1 MRLSLKTKFLI
12 PTLSLIAMGM
22 LLLAWMNFAR
32 MEQGFSD
39 MLGSNMV
46 NLAECMSGHISDNV
60 GTKLKLVAAWTTNP
74 DIQALAISGESDTSG
89 VASAFLHSCMGSVDG
104 LLYMNLTNLKGQVI
118 ASTSAKAVGK
128 LNVSDRYWFKAV
140 VHDKRANVVSKAV
153 VSKTTNEAN
162 VAVAQPVYDAHGRL
176 LGAMNAGI
184 DLAYLTNKTASVKI
198 GSTGFS
204 YIIDEDG
211 MYLAHPQRELFLA
224 TELPKKPWGKD
235 IMSVSGTSYVQYI
248 ENDEL
253 KLASVTKDQTTGWT
267 FVVMAPHEDMSTL
280 LAGIT
285 KQSALVMS
293 GIALFLMAIIWYLL
307 NRIIISPV
315 SACVDFAQH
324 VTKGDL
330 ESNLEIKRKDE
341 LGALAAA
348 LGEMV
353 KAIKTSLDEARNQ
366 RAEAQKQGLAARQA
380 LEAAEEAGR
389 KAEAAKREGTRE
401 AVLKLQ
407 GVVETLNS
415 ASDRLSVHM
424 EQVLRIVEGQERL
437 AAETA
442 TAMEEMNSAVIEVA
456 RNAGEASDHS
466 DQTRSKAQEGGLVT
480 EQSLK
485 AIHRVESLAADLETE
500 MSSLG
505 AKAQAIDHIMSVI
518 SDIADQTN
526 LLALNAA
533 IEAARAGDAGRG
545 FAVVADEVR
554 KLAEKTM
561 SATKEVGGV
570 IGAIQS
576 GTHENVVKVKEA
588 AAAVQQAAMLAKQS
602 ESSLR
607 EITGLV
613 EMSTG
618 QVQYIA
624 QAAGQ
629 QSTASDEIN
638 RTVLE
643 MSGHAT
649 KIFEGVRESK
659 RTVEDLTEQARE
671 LQAVINSLQEQ
682 AGA

>member
-1 MRLSLKTKFLI
+1 VRLSLKAKFLI
-12 PTLSLIAMGM
+12 PTLSLIALGM
-22 LLLAWMNFAR
+22 LLLAWINFAR
-32 MEQGFSD
+32 MQQGFSD
-39 MLGSNMV
+39 MLGSNMS
-46 NLAECMSGHISDNV
+46 NLAECMAGHISDNV
-60 GTKLKLVAAWTTNP
+60 GTKLKLVEAWTANP
-74 DIQALAISGESDTSG
+74 DIQAVAGSGKPDVSGAASD
-89 VASAFLHSCMGSVDG
+89 FLRTCMGSVDG
-104 LLYMNLTNLKGQVI
+104 LLYMNLTNLKGEVI
-118 ASTSAKAVGK
+118 ASTSAKAVGT
-128 LNVSDRYWFKAV
+128 LNVSDRYWFQAV
-140 VHDKRANVVSKAV
+140 VNDRRANVVSKAV

-162 VAVAQPVYDAHGRL
+162 VAIAQPVYDAQGRL

-184 DLAYLTNKTASVKI
+184 DLAYLTSKTDSVKI
-198 GSTGFS
+198 GTTGFS
-204 YIIDEDG
+204 YIIDGDG
-211 MYLAHPQRELFLA
+211 MYLTHPQRELFLA
-224 TELPKKPWGKD
+224 TELPKNPWGKE
-235 IMSVSGTSYVQYI
+235 IMAVSGTRYVEYV
-248 ENDEL
+248 EDGTS

-267 FVVMAPHEDMSTL
+267 FVVMAPHADMTSL
-280 LAGIT
+280 LARIT
-285 KQSALVMS
+285 KQNALVMA
-293 GIALFLMAIIWYLL
+293 GIALFLMATIWLLL
-307 NRIIISPV
+307 NRIIISPI
-315 SACVDFAQH
+315 SACVGFAQS
-324 VTKGDL
+324 VTRGELDSK
-330 ESNLEIKRKDE
+330 LEIHREDE

-353 KAIKTSLDEARNQ
+353 KGIKTSLDDARGQHAEAR
-366 RAEAQKQGLAARQA
+366 KQGLAARQA

-659 RTVEDLTEQARE
+659 RTVEDLAEQARE